1 MRRVP
6 GVHVLSME
14 PRSLGV
20 AGASFIRRKKKK
32 LPGLYATS
40 RQHSSLTLPEERL
53 CFLSRHLQ
61 CFDTASD

>member
-32 LPGLYATS
+32 LPDCTRRVGNI
-40 RQHSSLTLPEERL
+40 RL
-53 CFLSRHLQ
+53 
-61 CFDTASD
+61 